1 MCYTVISVPSDARRA
16 ERLQMLMRCRCV
28 IPMLRPCRRP
38 LSGDRWLEAR
48 VVVGAQN
55 RHREAPRGEKDTPE
69 EDKEPL
75 RRSERMKKRQEGQ
88 RGRKEEAQE
97 SSRITFTSVGEPP
110 GAPNEPPRPP
120 KRLPRSTQEYPK
132 RAQES
137 PTALSRP
144 SSDRK
149 RRFFKNRAAAWAGAR
164 FVKLGEA
171 SSRPKIDHKKPQE
184 KKK

>member
-1 MCYTVISVPSDARRA
+1 M
-16 ERLQMLMRCRCV
+16 
-28 IPMLRPCRRP
+28 
-38 LSGDRWLEAR
+38 
-48 VVVGAQN
+48 GAQD
-55 RHREAPRGEKDTPE
+55 RHREAPRGENDTPE

-110 GAPNEPPRPP
+110 GAPNEPPRPS
-120 KRLPRSTQEYPK
+120 KRLPRSPQEHPK

-137 PTALSRP
+137 PQALSRP

-149 RRFFKNRAAAWAGAR
+149 RRFFKNRAAAEAGAR
-164 FVKLGEA
+164 FSRVGG
-171 SSRPKIDHKKPQE
+171 SSWELKIDTQMLQDE
-184 KKK
+184 ENQF

>member
-1 MCYTVISVPSDARRA
+1 M
-16 ERLQMLMRCRCV
+16 
-28 IPMLRPCRRP
+28 
-38 LSGDRWLEAR
+38 
-48 VVVGAQN
+48 GAQD
-55 RHREAPRGEKDTPE
+55 RHREAPRGEKETPE

-97 SSRITFTSVGEPP
+97 SSRITFTAVGEPP

-120 KRLPRSTQEYPK
+120 KRLPRSPQEHPK

-137 PTALSRP
+137 PQALSGP

-149 RRFFKNRAAAWAGAR
+149 RRFFKNRAAAEAGAR
-164 FVKLGEA
+164 FLRVGGS
-171 SSRPKIDHKKPQE
+171 SSRPKIDHKRPQ
-184 KKK
+184 KKKTRLRRRSNEKSRVEGQQEHRR